1 MKMTLGEKI
10 KKYRILKGLT
20 QKELGLAVGFSAA
33 TADSRIRKYERDLI
47 APKDDIRIK
56 LAKALE
62 VDLSAISDIDVAT
75 YEDVMQVLF
84 LFEESYGMDID
95 KKDGKTV
102 LVFDDKNESIRTL
115 ITYMNLWQ
123 GQRKALLSNQDKLT
137 DERIKAYEV
146 WKSRFP
152 SNIKGYF
159 TSKENEILEY
169 YRHLVI
175 LAEKNCPYAKV
186 TSDITLLLRKIVES
200 GFTLTTTYSTAK
212 SAKTGPGFIFV
223 VDELLAPPS
232 EDAAKLFAQF
242 LSELNHFSDLGAKVY
257 SEMQM
262 AEKSLTITY
271 YIPIASFSV
280 IKDQID
286 ELLEYRLKDKNGGI
300 NDFAR
305 DSFELKFSDDLKTY
319 YNNIEDEIARYSDR

>member
-1 MKMTLGEKI
+1 M
-10 KKYRILKGLT
+10 
-20 QKELGLAVGFSAA
+20 
-33 TADSRIRKYERDLI
+33 
-47 APKDDIRIK
+47 
-56 LAKALE
+56 
-62 VDLSAISDIDVAT
+62 
-75 YEDVMQVLF
+75 
-84 LFEESYGMDID
+84 
-95 KKDGKTV
+95 
-102 LVFDDKNESIRTL
+102 
-115 ITYMNLWQ
+115 
-123 GQRKALLSNQDKLT
+123 
-137 DERIKAYEV
+137 
-146 WKSRFP
+146 
-152 SNIKGYF
+152 
-159 TSKENEILEY
+159 
-169 YRHLVI
+169 VI

-200 GFTLTTTYSTAK
+200 DFTLTTTYSTAK
-212 SAKTGPGFIFV
+212 SAKAGPGFTFV